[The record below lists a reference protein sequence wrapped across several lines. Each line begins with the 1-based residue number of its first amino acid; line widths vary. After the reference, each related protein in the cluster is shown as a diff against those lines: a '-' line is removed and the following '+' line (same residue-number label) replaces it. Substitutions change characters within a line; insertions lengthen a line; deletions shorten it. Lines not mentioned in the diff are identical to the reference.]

1 MALLGEQST
10 MKLFGIK
17 NCDTVKKARRWLDQH
32 DVSYQFHDFRVDGL
46 DEATIQN
53 WLKTVSWEQLI
64 NKRGT
69 TWRQLDDPRKEQL
82 DQQAAIELMLAH
94 PTLIKRPIIEAHQ
107 SVSIG
112 FNESDFQA
120 RYAK

>member
-1 MALLGEQST
+1 

-17 NCDTVKKARRWLDQH
+17 NCDTVKKAMRWLDQH
-32 DVSYQFHDFRVDGL
+32 QVSYQFHDFRKEGL
-46 DEATIQN
+46 DQPTIEQ
-53 WLKTVSWEQLI
+53 WLNAVSWEQLL

-69 TWRQLDDPRKEQL
+69 TWRKLEDPRKNEL
-82 DQQAAIELMLAH
+82 DQQSAVELMILH
-94 PTLIKRPIIEAHQ
+94 PTLIKRPVIEDA
-107 SVSIG
+107 SGVSIG

>member
-1 MALLGEQST
+1 

-17 NCDTVKKARRWLDQH
+17 NCDTVKKARRWVDEHQ
-32 DVSYQFHDFRVDGL
+32 VSYQFHDFRKDGL
-46 DEATIQN
+46 NETTIKQ
-53 WLKTVSWEQLI
+53 WLEKISWKELI

-82 DQQAAIELMLAH
+82 DQQGAIELMLAH
-94 PTLIKRPIIEAHQ
+94 PTLIKRPVIEDA
-107 SVSIG
+107 SGVSIG

>member
-1 MALLGEQST
+1 

-17 NCDTVKKARRWLDQH
+17 NCDTVKKAMRWLDQH
-32 DVSYQFHDFRVDGL
+32 QVSYQFHDFRKDGL
-46 DEATIQN
+46 DQLTIEL
-53 WLKTVSWEQLI
+53 WLNSVSWEQLL

-69 TWRQLDDPRKEQL
+69 TWRKLEDPRKDQL
-82 DQQAAIELMLAH
+82 DQHAAIELMLSH
-94 PTLIKRPIIEAHQ
+94 PTLIKRPVIEDA
-107 SVSIG
+107 SGVLIG

>member
-1 MALLGEQST
+1 

-17 NCDTVKKARRWLDQH
+17 NCDTVKKARRWLDEHQITYH
-32 DVSYQFHDFRVDGL
+32 FHDLRTDGL
-46 DEATIQN
+46 DQSIIQQ
-53 WLKTVSWEQLI
+53 WLNYVSWEQLL

-69 TWRQLDDPRKEQL
+69 AWRKLEDPRKDEL
-82 DQQAAIELMLAH
+82 DQQSAVELMLLH
-94 PTLIKRPIIEAHQ
+94 PTLIKRPVIEDA
-107 SVSIG
+107 SGVSIG

>member
-1 MALLGEQST
+1 

-17 NCDTVKKARRWLDQH
+17 NCDSVKKARRWLEQQQL
-32 DVSYQFHDFRVDGL
+32 SYQFHDFRINGL
-46 DEATIQN
+46 DETTVKQ

-69 TWRQLDDPRKEQL
+69 TWRKLDDPRKERL

-94 PTLIKRPIIEAHQ
+94 PTLIKRPVIEDE
-107 SVSIG
+107 SGVSIG

>member
-1 MALLGEQST
+1 

-17 NCDTVKKARRWLDQH
+17 NCDTVKKAMRWLDQH
-32 DVSYQFHDFRVDGL
+32 QVSYQFHDFRKDGL
-46 DEATIQN
+46 DQPTIEI
-53 WLKTVSWEQLI
+53 WLNSVSWEQLL

-69 TWRQLDDPRKEQL
+69 TWRKLEDPRKDEL
-82 DQQAAIELMLAH
+82 DQQSAVELMLLH
-94 PTLIKRPIIEAHQ
+94 PTLIKRPVIEDA
-107 SVSIG
+107 SGVSIG

>member
-1 MALLGEQST
+1 

-17 NCDTVKKARRWLDQH
+17 NCDTVKKARRWLDEHQ
-32 DVSYQFHDFRVDGL
+32 VSYQFHDFRKDGFN
-46 DEATIQN
+46 ETTIKQ
-53 WLKTVSWEQLI
+53 WLEKISWKELI

-82 DQQAAIELMLAH
+82 DQQGAIELMLAH
-94 PTLIKRPIIEAHQ
+94 PTLIKRPVIEDA
-107 SVSIG
+107 SGVSIG

>member
-1 MALLGEQST
+1 

-17 NCDTVKKARRWLDQH
+17 NCDTVKKAMRWLDQH
-32 DVSYQFHDFRVDGL
+32 QVPYQFHDFRKDGL
-46 DEATIQN
+46 DQPTIEL
-53 WLKTVSWEQLI
+53 WLNSVSWEQLI

-69 TWRQLDDPRKEQL
+69 TWRKLEDPRKDQL
-82 DQQAAIELMLAH
+82 NQQSAVELMLTH
-94 PTLIKRPIIEAHQ
+94 PTLIKRPVIEDAAG
-107 SVSIG
+107 VSIG